1 MHQSI
6 LQFVMI
12 SITNYSQLIKAC
24 MFLFISLSLLNF
36 GLIISKHIYPD
47 PDVGS
52 GTIILHSHDIPV

>member
-1 MHQSI
+1 
-6 LQFVMI
+6 MI